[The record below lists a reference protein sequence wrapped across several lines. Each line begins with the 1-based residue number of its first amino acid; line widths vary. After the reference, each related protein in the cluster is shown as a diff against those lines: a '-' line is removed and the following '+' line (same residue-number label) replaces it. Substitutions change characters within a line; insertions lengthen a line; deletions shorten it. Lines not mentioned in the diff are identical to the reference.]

1 MADATSRCF
10 LVQEERG
17 FKGRGDAREW
27 GAMLPLPSGE
37 RVAMRGALALEPTC
51 PEAFQEATLEQ
62 PPREPGPSPCPLP
75 GGERVQ
81 RGGPAAWAGRTP
93 FGLLPRRLGLH
104 AEVQFAASEDLRVV
118 QER

>member
-62 PPREPGPSPCPLP
+62 PPREPRPLTLP
-75 GGERVQ
+75 PPRRGEGSKGGA
-81 RGGPAAWAGRTP
+81 AAWAGRTP
-93 FGLLPRRLGLH
+93 FEPLPRRLGLH
-104 AEVQFAASEDLRVV
+104 AEVQFA
-118 QER
+118 